1 MEEPIFSKTEDL
13 QLFPHMSE
21 QKKKKKKKKKSQ
33 MQNNYI
39 RYCQVF

>member
-1 MEEPIFSKTEDL
+1 MEELIFSKTEDL

-21 QKKKKKKKKKSQ
+21 QKKKKKKNKSQ